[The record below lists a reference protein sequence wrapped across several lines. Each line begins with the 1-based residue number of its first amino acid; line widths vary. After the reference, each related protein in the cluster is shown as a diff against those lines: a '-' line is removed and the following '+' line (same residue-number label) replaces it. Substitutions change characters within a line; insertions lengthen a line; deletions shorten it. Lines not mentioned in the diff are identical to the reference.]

1 MLLKFQS
8 ADLSPCQF
16 AEAVDNCKRDL
27 TELQVTIGTSTS
39 QAGKFWEEVDE
50 YGAWSVRAKDL
61 CIKLTLKEYGEGKFA
76 DVQKFGQLMIDTLLE
91 GIERRFPAE
100 ELELLHAFRI
110 FDPQFYKSGTDSA
123 SRSQNVEILHVIVK
137 ALCSTDFGADRVF
150 TREEWPACRKQFEV
164 LQIDL
169 SRKVQR
175 NPALSQKGFWQEV
188 VSDAGLRVR
197 YGLLLPLVQV
207 GAIIS
212 GDSAEVERGFSIH
225 RQIKSAK
232 RNRLSTSTVDMLM
245 RVLFLGRFFGE
256 EMDFNKAGDLFVGK
270 VDDLLTFK
278 LHRVLSAHT
287 LPDPEIDSALWE
299 NEEFVFSDEGVEV
312 SHWAEQ
318 LLEQADSDDE
328 GACAEVIDPST
339 LDLSI
344 DGVVLL
350 DHLPT
355 DRTLGNDDDAAF
367 MRDL

>member
-1 MLLKFQS
+1 
-8 ADLSPCQF
+8 
-16 AEAVDNCKRDL
+16 
-27 TELQVTIGTSTS
+27 
-39 QAGKFWEEVDE
+39 
-50 YGAWSVRAKDL
+50 
-61 CIKLTLKEYGEGKFA
+61 
-76 DVQKFGQLMIDTLLE
+76 
-91 GIERRFPAE
+91 
-100 ELELLHAFRI
+100 
-110 FDPQFYKSGTDSA
+110 
-123 SRSQNVEILHVIVK
+123 VIVK

-150 TREEWPACRKQFEV
+150 TREEWPACRKQFEA

-188 VSDAGLRVR
+188 VSDACLRVR